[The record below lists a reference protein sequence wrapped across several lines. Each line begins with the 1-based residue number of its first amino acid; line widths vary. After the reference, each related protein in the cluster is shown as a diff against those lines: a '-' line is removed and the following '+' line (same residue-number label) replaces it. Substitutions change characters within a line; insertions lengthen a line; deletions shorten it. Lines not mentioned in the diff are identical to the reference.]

1 MASVFENEPGEGK
14 AHEMAEGPDME
25 RREDAAEGE
34 GGEQRES
41 PEYLKARELMLS
53 KLYEEGAA
61 EGIANAMASAPDVVQ
76 GIVDQSMT
84 LADVMEQ
91 ATQGSVPDE
100 EVMSFVIDIVQE
112 VVDIA
117 QGSGI
122 QVSNGQIASAVREVL
137 AQVVEN
143 LGGDST
149 SIRQEMGQMDPEQVG
164 AEAAKIG
171 G

>member
-1 MASVFENEPGEGK
+1 MNVFEKERGEGQE
-14 AHEMAEGPDME
+14 HEQAESPEME
-25 RREDAAEGE
+25 REEDSQEMGN
-34 GGEQRES
+34 ES

-61 EGIANAMASAPDVVQ
+61 EGIGQAMASAPSVVQ
-76 GIVDQSMT
+76 SIVDQSMA
-84 LADVMEQ
+84 LADAMEQ

-112 VVDIA
+112 VVEIGQAGGLKISNRDIA
-117 QGSGI
+117 E
-122 QVSNGQIASAVREVL
+122 AVREVL

-143 LGGDST
+143 LGGDSGA
-149 SIRQEMGQMDPEQVG
+149 IRAEMGQMNPEEVG
-164 AEAAKIG
+164 AAAAQFG